1 MGRGLGDH
9 SEGEL
14 RVRTDGKIRGG
25 IAAVVMSAACLT
37 TLPAAHAD
45 GNHTFPSKNDVDAA
59 QRQVAKK
66 ARDVGAIQ
74 ADLAAADQQLDRL
87 RIKAEIAVEAYNG
100 AMYRLEQARKAARLA
115 TAKAQQSAHLV
126 AAERDRIGGLVASA
140 YQSGSVVQQFGM
152 LLQANGT
159 QTLLS
164 QFSAAASA
172 QSSLNAEYDAYS
184 ADNTVA
190 HVYQAEARRA
200 LAARRA
206 AAVRAAK
213 MKKQAAAAVAAQE
226 RAVARIDARKH
237 DLIAELAKAQHISV
251 ELAEKRQAALERI
264 RKKRAEAAAEAA
276 AAAQAHHHHGSHG
289 GPASSGNAQKAI
301 DFAYAQLG
309 EPYVW
314 AAAGPDAWDCSGL
327 TMGAWGAADVYLP
340 HYSVDQYAQSQHI
353 SESELRPGDLV
364 FWASSPRN
372 PRTIFHVG
380 LYIGGGDMIAAPA
393 PGEYVRVEN
402 IYSWEQ
408 PDFFARP

>member
-1 MGRGLGDH
+1 
-9 SEGEL
+9 
-14 RVRTDGKIRGG
+14 VRTGIKIRGG
-25 IAAVVMSAACLT
+25 IAALIVSAVCLT

-45 GNHTFPSKNDVDAA
+45 GHHVFPSKDHVDAA
-59 QRQVAKK
+59 QQRVANK
-66 ARDVGAIQ
+66 ARDVGAIE

-87 RIKAEIAVEAYNG
+87 RIKAEIAIEAYNG
-100 AMYRLEQARKAARLA
+100 AVYKLEQARKAARIA
-115 TAKAQQSAHLV
+115 TATARQADRQV

-140 YQSGSVVQQFGM
+140 YQSGGLIQQFGM
-152 LLQANGT
+152 LLQAEGT

-200 LAARRA
+200 VAARHA
-206 AAVRAAK
+206 AAVRAARLR
-213 MKKQAAAAVAAQE
+213 KQAAAAVAAQE
-226 RAVARIDARKH
+226 SAVASIEARKH
-237 DLIAELAKAQHISV
+237 ELIAELAKAQHISV
-251 ELAEKRQAALERI
+251 KLAEERQAALERI
-264 RKKRAEAAAEAA
+264 SKKRAEAAAEAA
-276 AAAQAHHHHGSHG
+276 AAAAQHLGSAGAAHA
-289 GPASSGNAQKAI
+289 PTSSGDAQKAI

-327 TMGAWGAADVYLP
+327 TMGAWGAAGVFLP

-353 SESELRPGDLV
+353 SEGQLRPGDLV
-364 FWASSPRN
+364 FWASVPGN

-380 LYIGGGDMIAAPA
+380 LYIGAGYMIAAPA
-393 PGEYVRVEN
+393 PGEFVRVEN